1 MVELLEAVKKTAED
15 IGKEFIQKQ
24 NELKA
29 KTEAEAKAKAEAE
42 SKAKGSIGEKKA
54 EAQEAAPV
62 TPAETK
68 KAEGVQGQ
76 PKVEPKKEERTEDKS
91 VQRRIDELVSEIKEL
106 KYDRT
111 MDKTVIS
118 DLENELGNMRK
129 QISMTPEEKIQDE
142 LVKLESERIS
152 KYESEDKNLSREKR
166 REMTKEELEDWLI
179 EDMTQAA
186 DWMTDR
192 KLRRIDERKKDRS
205 GFMQKSV
212 EKEQGISEARMLR
225 RHPELNTD
233 KRVAELKSQGKN
245 PEEISKIICDENPK
259 MKAMVTVLRSNPSI
273 IEKLK
278 FAPDGPEI
286 LVRLMEEE
294 LAKGNG
300 KKAGIGEEERAR
312 IAEEA
317 KEAERRRL
325 EEVESGQTST
335 TGKPKETDKG
345 DQYNQQLK
353 IFQRVGKTKA
363 DLDKVLARRR
373 QLGLE

>member
-106 KYDRT
+106 KYDRA

-118 DLENELGNMRK
+118 DLENELGTMRK

-166 REMTKEELEDWLI
+166 REMSKEELEDWLI